1 MNKLIIKDIVSIV
14 FVSIIMALIYN
25 VVRDN
30 GLPFIR
36 KTDKDLQVSDSLL
49 FLNAE
54 KLKTQDELDTIRIST
69 EAQDTINNIDTNK
82 KENDLN
88 SIDSQKVISKAQELA
103 ENKDIHKEFNVVS
116 YKQMKKI
123 LNSDM
128 DFVIIDARR
137 EDDFAE
143 GHIGNAVNICP
154 LDDEEVIVSKIFS
167 LPENK
172 TYIVYCDG
180 GNCELSHDIAGIMY
194 NLGIRN
200 IFIYTGGWNEWS
212 KKNNS

>member
-14 FVSIIMALIYN
+14 FISIIMALIYN

-36 KTDKDLQVSDSLL
+36 KTDKDLHVSDSLL

-143 GHIGNAVNICP
+143 GHIGNAVNICQ
-154 LDDEEVIVSKIFS
+154 LDDEEVIV
-167 LPENK
+167 
-172 TYIVYCDG
+172 
-180 GNCELSHDIAGIMY
+180 
-194 NLGIRN
+194 
-200 IFIYTGGWNEWS
+200 
-212 KKNNS
+212 